1 MPYNTHYEGVLSTYI
16 GLSNGQTVISP
27 NNDVPEG
34 YDPTERDWYKSAV
47 EQKGAAWSAPY
58 VDAFTGELVITVSIP
73 IYDNG
78 AVMAVVSTDIS
89 LANLISTMD
98 AFNPGY
104 GGYIALISNEG
115 QAIVHQE
122 LQNENVFEHEHYA
135 FLQSMDF
142 TDATVKE
149 QALAEQLFVYE
160 PLEQMSWTIGA
171 IYEQERINEIAKSTL
186 TTIFITAIV
195 VMIVISLLI
204 AWIVRII
211 MKPIQYLEQTAHQ
224 VAAGDLTVTLTKKSD
239 DEVGNLVDA
248 FSNMVSNTDA
258 ILQKAQQT
266 ATQLH
271 EESSSLASYAEK
283 MQLTSGQIVDASNS
297 ITTDAVHVSERAQEA
312 NESTE
317 HVTMK
322 MQSIQQNTNV
332 LAQST
337 EETAHVIEQGLTQ
350 MEQLNETSASVQ
362 QQMQSMQQTL
372 HTLEQNVQGIK
383 GQTELI
389 QAIAAQTNLLALNA
403 SIEAARA
410 GEHGK
415 GFAVVAEEVRQ
426 LAEQSAEA
434 NQSIQQAVTTIL
446 TNTQIAVQE
455 MKQTDA
461 QVQTQS
467 TAVTKTNDM
476 FTKQSALVQQME
488 QAIHNIHTELQQ
500 TVQET
505 SLLQEQMNSVV
516 MASQQTVAATEQVTA
531 STEEQRYAANIVAK
545 SAETLIQTADELKQ
559 TVDQFKLKS
568 SKM

>member
-211 MKPIQYLEQTAHQ
+211 MKPIQHLEQTAHQ